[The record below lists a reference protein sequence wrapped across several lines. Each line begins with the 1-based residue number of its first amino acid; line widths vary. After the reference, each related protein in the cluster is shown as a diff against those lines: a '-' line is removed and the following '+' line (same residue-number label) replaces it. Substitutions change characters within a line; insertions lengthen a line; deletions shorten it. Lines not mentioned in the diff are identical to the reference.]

1 MATPHPAILP
11 ADSGDETPPP
21 ERRFWRKHLL
31 WMVTLTLV
39 VAFFFVYLIPD
50 EFIFIYPGSAG
61 VLWHRFFYGE
71 VTNKVYGEGTHI
83 ILPWD
88 KMYVYSLLV
97 QSHTEDVHLLTI
109 DGLEV
114 TVKINVRTELD
125 ERNLPAINER
135 LGTDYMKMV
144 VVPQL
149 EAATR
154 SILARYEAEQLHV
167 NDEETLSA
175 DIQKVLTAAP
185 DMELIG
191 VRAVNIMAITLP
203 PGLQRAIESKNE
215 ERQKSLQF
223 DYQLQLARKEAER
236 KQIEASGIKN
246 FQQTVGASLNQNYLL
261 YQAIQA
267 TQALAASPNAKTV
280 VIGSGKDGL
289 PIILGNALAE
299 PTPGAVGH

>member
-1 MATPHPAILP
+1 MATPQPAILP
-11 ADSGDETPPP
+11 ADSGAATPPP
-21 ERRFWRKHLL
+21 ERSFWRKHLL
-31 WMVTLTLV
+31 WLVTLTLV

-50 EFIFIYPGSAG
+50 EFVFIYPGQAG
-61 VLWHRFFYGE
+61 VLWHRLFYGQ
-71 VTNKVYGEGTHI
+71 VTTKVYGEGTHI

-125 ERNLPAINER
+125 ERNLPAVNER
-135 LGTDYMKMV
+135 LGTDYMQMV

-175 DIQKVLTAAP
+175 DIQKVLAAAP

-223 DYQLQLARKEAER
+223 DFQLQLARKEAER
-236 KQIEASGIKN
+236 KQIEATGIKN

-267 TQALAASPNAKTV
+267 TQALADSPNSKTV

-289 PIILGNALAE
+289 PIILGNALAA